1 MTLLKGMNV
10 WSLPAGLTIEEQ
22 FKMTKEAGFDTIELN
37 LSEAQASDNIVTKEL
52 ALNDSPTLTMDV
64 TAEELQNIQAL
75 SEKYELPITSL
86 STALHWNY
94 PLTAADEATR
104 QKGIDVVK
112 RMIDVC
118 LALGGDTVLVVPG
131 LVTAEAAYDVCYD
144 RSLAAFKELAPYAEE
159 KGIAIGIE
167 NVWNKFLLSPLET
180 RDFIDKIASRHVGMY
195 FDAGNVLQFGFPE
208 QWVRILGDR
217 IKKVHVKDFNTSIGN
232 ITGFTTLLNG
242 SLNWKNLVAAL
253 HEIGY
258 EGPLTCELSPYQENG
273 QQLAYDTSRALD
285 YIVHL

>member
-10 WSLPAGLTIEEQ
+10 WSLPAGLTMEEQ
-22 FKMTKEAGFDTIELN
+22 FKITKEAGFDTIELN
-37 LSEAQASDNIVTKEL
+37 LSEAQAADNIVTKEL

-64 TAEELQNIQAL
+64 TAEELENIKGL

-94 PLTAADEATR
+94 PLTATDAATR
-104 QKGIDVVK
+104 QKGMDVVK
-112 RMIDVC
+112 KMIDIC

-131 LVTAEAAYDVCYD
+131 LVTADAAYDVCYD
-144 RSLAAFKELAPYAEE
+144 RSLAAFKELAPYAQE
-159 KGIAIGIE
+159 KGIHIGIE

-180 RDFIDKIASRHVGMY
+180 RDFIDKIASSHVGMY

-208 QWVRILGDR
+208 QWVRILGNR

-242 SLNWKNLVAAL
+242 SLNWKHLVTAL

-258 EGPLTCELSPYQENG
+258 EGPLTCELSAYQENG
-273 QQLAYDTSRALD
+273 QQLAYDTSHALD
-285 YIVHL
+285 YIVNL

>member
-22 FKMTKEAGFDTIELN
+22 FQLTKDAGFDTIELN
-37 LSEAQASDNIVTKEL
+37 LSEAQAAETIVSKDL
-52 ALNDSPTLTMDV
+52 ALNDSPTLTTEV
-64 TAEELQNIQAL
+64 TAEELANIKAL
-75 SEKYELPITSL
+75 SEKYELPITSI
-86 STALHWNY
+86 STALHWSY
-94 PLTAADEATR
+94 PLTSEDEATR
-104 QKGIDVVK
+104 QKGLAVVK
-112 RMIDVC
+112 KMIDVC

-131 LVTAEAAYDVCYD
+131 LVTPTDSYDVCYD

-159 KGIAIGIE
+159 KGIFIGIE

-180 RDFIDKIASRHVGMY
+180 RDFIDKIASSHVGMY

-208 QWVRILGDR
+208 QWVRILGAR
-217 IKKVHVKDFNTSIGN
+217 IKKIHVKDFNTTIGN
-232 ITGFTTLLNG
+232 ITGFTSLLNG
-242 SLNWKNLVAAL
+242 SLNWKALVAAL

-258 EGPLTCELSPYQENG
+258 TGPLTCELSAYQENG

-285 YIVHL
+285 YIVNL

>member
-22 FKMTKEAGFDTIELN
+22 FKLTKDAGFDTIELN
-37 LSEAQASDNIVTKEL
+37 LSEAQAAETIVSKDL
-52 ALNDSPTLTMDV
+52 ALNDSPTLTTEV
-64 TAEELQNIQAL
+64 TTEELANIKAL
-75 SEKYELPITSL
+75 SEKYELPITSI

-94 PLTAADEATR
+94 PLTSADEATR
-104 QKGIDVVK
+104 QKGMDVVK
-112 RMIDVC
+112 KMIDVC

-131 LVTAEAAYDVCYD
+131 LVTPTDGYEVCYD

-159 KGIAIGIE
+159 KNIAIGIE

-180 RDFIDKIASRHVGMY
+180 RDFIDKIASSHVGMY
-195 FDAGNVLQFGFPE
+195 FDAGNVLQFGFPDH
-208 QWVRILGDR
+208 WVRILGDR

-232 ITGFTTLLNG
+232 ITGFTSLLNG
-242 SLNWKNLVAAL
+242 SLNWKTLVASL
-253 HEIGY
+253 HEVGY
-258 EGPLTCELSPYQENG
+258 EGPLTCELSAYQENG

-285 YIVHL
+285 YIVNL